1 MLVWSVCLSSQLMKS
16 RSASS
21 LGLVDPKRTSKEDAR
36 KVNGTSSGS
45 ESESD
50 NDSVRDNIEI
60 PKNFLSRGPRA
71 SVSAEA
77 YGAWNKVKDFTPP
90 SYPKTKEQD
99 RRIREKLLESFMFTS
114 LDEDELSTVVLAC
127 VETPVKQGTE
137 IITQGDNG
145 DKLYIIDQGT
155 VECFKKA
162 GTEPRKH
169 LCDLNPGDA
178 FGELALLYNCPRAA
192 SVVAKSECLLW
203 ALDRETF
210 NHIVKGSASKRIS
223 TYETFLR
230 EVEILKTM
238 DVYELN
244 KLTMVLKST
253 MFEDGQEIIKQGE
266 QGDTF
271 YLIITGNA
279 VALKDN
285 VEVMRYKRGD
295 YFGELALLRNTPRAA
310 TVKAQGRC
318 KVAYLDR
325 KAFKRLLGPVEDIL
339 KRNTDKYKTV
349 IKKITTK
356 V

>member
-1 MLVWSVCLSSQLMKS
+1 MGFICPC
-16 RSASS
+16 ASS
-21 LGLVDPKRTSKEDAR
+21 VDAVHPERTSRKEDTR
-36 KVNGTSSGS
+36 KKMSGTSSGS

-50 NDSVRDNIEI
+50 GDDVRDNIEI
-60 PKNFLSRGPRA
+60 PKNFLTRGPRT

-77 YGAWNKVKDFTPP
+77 YGAWNKMKDFTPP
-90 SYPKTKEQD
+90 SYPKTSEQEK
-99 RRIREKLLESFMFTS
+99 RIREKLLESFMFTS
-114 LDEDELSTVVLAC
+114 LDDDELNTVVLAC
-127 VETPVKQGTE
+127 VETSVKKGTE

-155 VECFKKA
+155 VECYKKTS
-162 GTEPRKH
+162 TEPRKH

-192 SVVAKSECLLW
+192 SVVAKTDCLLW

-223 TYETFLR
+223 TYEAFLK

-244 KLTMVLKST
+244 KLTMVLKNSI
-253 MFEDGQEIIKQGE
+253 FEDGQEIIKQGE

-285 VEVMRYKRGD
+285 VEVMNYKRGD

-310 TVKAQGRC
+310 TVKAKGRC

-325 KAFKRLLGPVEDIL
+325 KAFKRLLGPIEDIL

>member
-1 MLVWSVCLSSQLMKS
+1 MGFICPCASNLDLVGSGRTAKKEEMRKKK
-16 RSASS
+16 AS
-21 LGLVDPKRTSKEDAR
+21 GA
-36 KVNGTSSGS
+36 TSSGS
-45 ESESD
+45 ESDSD
-50 NDSVRDNIEI
+50 DDVKDTIEV
-60 PKNFLSRGPRA
+60 PKNFLSRGPRT

-77 YGAWNKVKDFTPP
+77 YGAWNKIKDFTPP
-90 SYPKTKEQD
+90 SHPKSKEQEK
-99 RRIREKLLESFMFTS
+99 RIREKLLESFMFTS
-114 LDEDELSTVVLAC
+114 LEEDELNTIILAC
-127 VETPVKQGTE
+127 VETVVKEGTE
-137 IITQGDNG
+137 IIKQGDNG
-145 DKLYIIDQGT
+145 DKLYIIEKGQ
-155 VECFKKA
+155 VECYKTTT
-162 GTEPRKH
+162 TEPRLH
-169 LCDLNPGDA
+169 LCDLHPGDA

-192 SVVAKSECLLW
+192 SVVAKSDCLLW

-223 TYETFLR
+223 TYEAFLK

-244 KLTMVLKST
+244 KLTMVLKSSV
-253 MFEDGQEIIKQGE
+253 FEDGQEIIKQGE
-266 QGDTF
+266 TGDTF

-285 VEVMRYKRGD
+285 VEVMKYKRGD

-310 TVKAQGRC
+310 TVKAVGKC
-318 KVAYLDR
+318 KVAFLDR

-349 IKKITTK
+349 MKKITTK

>member
-1 MLVWSVCLSSQLMKS
+1 MDAVH
-16 RSASS
+16 
-21 LGLVDPKRTSKEDAR
+21 PERTSED
-36 KVNGTSSGS
+36 KKKKINQTSSGS

-50 NDSVRDNIEI
+50 SDDVRDSIEI
-60 PKNFLSRGPRA
+60 PKNFLTRGPRT

-77 YGAWNKVKDFTPP
+77 YGAWNKMKDFTPP
-90 SYPKTKEQD
+90 SYPKTEEQEK
-99 RRIREKLLESFMFTS
+99 RIREKLLESFMFTS
-114 LDEDELSTVVLAC
+114 LDEEELNTVILAC
-127 VETPVKQGTE
+127 VETSVKKGTE

-155 VECFKKA
+155 VECYKKTN
-162 GTEPRKH
+162 TEPRKH

-192 SVVAKSECLLW
+192 SVVAKSDCLLW

-210 NHIVKGSASKRIS
+210 NHIVKGSASKRIN
-223 TYETFLR
+223 TYETFLKD
-230 EVEILKTM
+230 VEILKSM

-244 KLTMVLKST
+244 KLIMVLKNSI
-253 MFEDGQEIIKQGE
+253 FEDGQEIIKQGE

-285 VEVMRYKRGD
+285 VEVMKYKRGD

-318 KVAYLDR
+318 KVAYLER
-325 KAFKRLLGPVEDIL
+325 KAFKRLLGPIEDIL